1 MRKKK
6 LTNRVRLW
14 YNTFRVKETEVDML
28 RKALNAV
35 GFLLAMALINL
46 LWFIVLVGFIDWDR
60 VL

>member
-1 MRKKK
+1 
-6 LTNRVRLW
+6 
-14 YNTFRVKETEVDML
+14 ML